1 MPDLPALSLNDTG
14 GRSEVRANES
24 SAELSEPPNR
34 YPDENKAL
42 THEQMF
48 YEERGRRLALE
59 QNLIFLQERLMQSDR
74 AVVSAERGW
83 ADADAKCHQLLLQM
97 QQLQSQNEHLRVQCL
112 QLEKNAGVHDASA
125 NESVN
130 GEIAAMRAESSST
143 FTEVPKGADT
153 PPRNEPVEPGHDI

>member
-1 MPDLPALSLNDTG
+1 MIECVLVCIGRMLSD
-14 GRSEVRANES
+14 SECMS
-24 SAELSEPPNR
+24 TL
-34 YPDENKAL
+34 
-42 THEQMF
+42 
-48 YEERGRRLALE
+48 
-59 QNLIFLQERLMQSDR
+59 
-74 AVVSAERGW
+74 W
-83 ADADAKCHQLLLQM
+83 AQM

-143 FTEVPKGADT
+143 FAEVPKGADT